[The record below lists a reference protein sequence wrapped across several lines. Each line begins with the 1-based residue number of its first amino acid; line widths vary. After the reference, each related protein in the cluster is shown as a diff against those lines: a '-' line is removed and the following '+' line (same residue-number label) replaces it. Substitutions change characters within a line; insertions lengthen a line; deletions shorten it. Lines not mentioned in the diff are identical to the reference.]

1 MTGPCKKCA
10 DRSVGCHA
18 DCVKYIEYRAKLDEA
33 KGREE
38 KDRLPKLFLFES
50 VRKAKIKTQR
60 KTKISGGI
68 REQ

>member
-1 MTGPCKKCA
+1 M
-10 DRSVGCHA
+10 
-18 DCVKYIEYRAKLDEA
+18 KYIEYRAKLDEA

-60 KTKISGGI
+60 KTKITGGR